1 MPDRNRQHHGHFY
14 SDQTGDFSVVTEEF
28 SWGDTDDWQPEITI
42 FLQEHDQLRMIRVVD
57 ARGNSYRLE
66 GTPEA

>member
-28 SWGDTDDWQPEITI
+28 SWGDTDDWKPEITI
-42 FLQEHDQLRMIRVVD
+42 FLGDMEQLDMIRVV
-57 ARGNSYRLE
+57 GSNGVTYRLDKN
-66 GTPEA
+66 PA